1 VFSVVTRFTCMSVL
15 HDIDTNKLSLVRIRS
30 FLKPSIPR
38 YVSYV
43 MIVDRYL
50 SISHTSQFTEIYDA
64 GCCLVVMNLSQLRGR
79 FFFFLHLVDFGR
91 TDCKSLWRWCL
102 WMEKRLEFSVIL
114 SFWGNGWWIGLYL
127 LSLCRVTCHY
137 LIAAYARLI
146 EGMPS
151 WRNFLVIAL
160 P

>member
-79 FFFFLHLVDFGR
+79 FFFFALGGFWED
-91 TDCKSLWRWCL
+91 
-102 WMEKRLEFSVIL
+102 RLQEFVEMVFMDGETSRIFSNLIL
-114 SFWGNGWWIGLYL
+114 LRQWLMDRIVSFIFVPCY
-127 LSLCRVTCHY
+127 LSLLDCSIC
-137 LIAAYARLI
+137 
-146 EGMPS
+146 
-151 WRNFLVIAL
+151 
-160 P
+160 

>member
-79 FFFFLHLVDFGR
+79 FFFFC
-91 TDCKSLWRWCL
+91 T
-102 WMEKRLEFSVIL
+102 
-114 SFWGNGWWIGLYL
+114 WWILGGQIA
-127 LSLCRVTCHY
+127 RVCGDGVY
-137 LIAAYARLI
+137 
-146 EGMPS
+146 G
-151 WRNFLVIAL
+151 WRNV
-160 P
+160 